1 MTILKLST
9 LIVFVLGVSACASQ
23 SPIANGDSPQDSS
36 AYQESFQSVCE
47 EMSREFGNP
56 KGSYVREKF
65 NVDHY
70 LDQALLGLKR
80 SKSPYYQSYLKKV
93 MATKQQYAVMDRAYS
108 SMSRPWQIQD
118 MTLSGAKASCLLFSE
133 FSENGVAIVE
143 LELVSHR
150 GEIELVN
157 WYDHVTESNASEQLR
172 QLSIDVKQLAESGQ
186 QNSKA
191 MTDLMAFM
199 ASLIQSTP
207 YLVGNA
213 YNALDPAFKA
223 QPSYALS
230 YVAAAA
236 KVGGQVYQTAL
247 ENLDTRFA
255 QDGEYGLLML
265 DYRFERGE
273 YDKALAAVDRAEQS
287 VGRNEGL
294 DAIRMMLYEQQG
306 KTREYYR
313 AAANGLDI
321 NLGAEVI
328 YWSLLDNF
336 IREGAYADAVLVI
349 DAIAHFLGYEFT
361 QESMASVPEY
371 QAFAQSQDFAMWVS
385 EQE

>member
-108 SMSRPWQIQD
+108 GMSRPWQIQD

-157 WYDHVTESNASEQLR
+157 WYDHVTESNAS
-172 QLSIDVKQLAESGQ
+172 
-186 QNSKA
+186 
-191 MTDLMAFM
+191 
-199 ASLIQSTP
+199 
-207 YLVGNA
+207 
-213 YNALDPAFKA
+213 
-223 QPSYALS
+223 
-230 YVAAAA
+230 
-236 KVGGQVYQTAL
+236 
-247 ENLDTRFA
+247 
-255 QDGEYGLLML
+255 
-265 DYRFERGE
+265 
-273 YDKALAAVDRAEQS
+273 
-287 VGRNEGL
+287 
-294 DAIRMMLYEQQG
+294 
-306 KTREYYR
+306 
-313 AAANGLDI
+313 
-321 NLGAEVI
+321 
-328 YWSLLDNF
+328 
-336 IREGAYADAVLVI
+336 
-349 DAIAHFLGYEFT
+349 
-361 QESMASVPEY
+361 
-371 QAFAQSQDFAMWVS
+371 
-385 EQE
+385 